1 LSVPKTFLN
10 GISDVERDRAMER
23 FRLLK
28 PHLEDGVPLSQ
39 IAGQGGLRLR
49 TARRWVRQYRKFGLT
64 GLCRKANANKGK
76 SRRYSLRKRSFAQ
89 RISTIN
95 VYAGF
100 SIAKRYCFIERIGDT
115 FEQC

>member
-1 LSVPKTFLN
+1 
-10 GISDVERDRAMER
+10 MER

-49 TARRWVRQYRKFGLT
+49 TARRWVRQYRKFGLI

-76 SRRYSLRKRSFAQ
+76 PRRFSPKLFEIIEGLALQRPPLSVAAIHRKIVTLAQ
-89 RISTIN
+89 RLGEPPPSYGT
-95 VYAGF
+95 VYTLYDGLRLAL
-100 SIAKRYCFIERIGDT
+100 
-115 FEQC
+115 